1 MREELLARVWEHLS
15 GRVDGPLGF
24 RFLLQPAAAA
34 ILAVRAGLRDAA
46 SDRPAFLWAALAG
59 PVRRADLARDA
70 VKDIGA
76 VWMFACVLDTIY
88 QVVEF
93 GRIYPGET
101 LLVASLLAV
110 LPYAVIRGP
119 VKRLAQRPRLR

>member
-46 SDRPAFLWAALAG
+46 NDRPAFLWAALAG
-59 PVRRADLARDA
+59 TVRRADLAREA

-76 VWMFACVLDTIY
+76 VWMFACVLDTIF

-93 GRIYPGET
+93 GRVYPGET

-119 VKRLAQRPRLR
+119 VQRLAQRPRLR